1 MKKLL
6 TIYLILLATFAQSQE
21 TKHSNALSKLESA
34 RIALI
39 TERLGLSP
47 DQAQQFWPIY
57 NEYAE
62 QRRGIQLEYR
72 STRQGMDMNNLTE
85 EQSRVLVKARIA
97 GQQRQ
102 LNLESTYSDRLM
114 EIISNRQLVAL
125 RRAEDDFRQMIIRR
139 LEQRR
144 RQQSQRDRM
153 LLDRERKRQQG
164 NN

>member
-21 TKHSNALSKLESA
+21 TKQSNSLSKLESA

-39 TERLGLSP
+39 SERLGLTP
-47 DQAQQFWPIY
+47 DQAQKFWPIY

-62 QRRGIQLEYR
+62 QRRSIQLEYKQ
-72 STRQGMDMNNLTE
+72 SRQGMDLNNLTE
-85 EQSRVLVKARIA
+85 EQSRALVNARID
-97 GQQRQ
+97 GRQRQ
-102 LNLESTYSDRLM
+102 LNLEAKYSDRLRKV
-114 EIISNRQLVAL
+114 ISDRQILAL
-125 RRAEDDFRQMIIRR
+125 GRAEEDFRQMVIRR
-139 LEQRR
+139 LERRINQRA
-144 RQQSQRDRM
+144 QRDRM